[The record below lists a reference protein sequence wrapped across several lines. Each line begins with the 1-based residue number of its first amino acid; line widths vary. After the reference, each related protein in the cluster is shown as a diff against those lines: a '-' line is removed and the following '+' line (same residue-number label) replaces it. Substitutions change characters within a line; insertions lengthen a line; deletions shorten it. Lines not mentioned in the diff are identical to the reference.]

1 VTRPI
6 QRDEEHRED
15 RIATAEAVSTVWFT
29 RCPVPTASGL
39 AYNLGWLADRY
50 AESGVEVGILQ
61 DAPLEIARH
70 HYDHDL
76 VGLIR
81 EGGNVPAIAARAEGA
96 RTRLIGLTWI
106 DEGQSIVVRA
116 DSALTEPAALRGA
129 RIAVPGW
136 SASRDT
142 SMSRAMALHGFKG
155 ALGLAGLTLD
165 DVEFVEVPLTPVVPP
180 GRIRAERNAPRFQEL
195 DELLAGRVDAVYV
208 KGAAALEAAQIRGAV
223 VGIDLDALP
232 SRRSRVNNGTPR
244 PITVH
249 EELLRQR
256 PELVIE
262 FLAQSLLAADWAA
275 DNLDAVRQVL
285 AAETGS
291 GADGVRLAYR
301 EGFHRTLHPNLDP
314 ERLELLRIQKA
325 FLLRY
330 GFLSADFSFDSWVDP
345 QPLRLANELLAA
357 RR

>member
-1 VTRPI
+1 MAVT
-6 QRDEEHRED
+6 DES
-15 RIATAEAVSTVWFT
+15 VGTVWFT

-39 AYNLGWLADRY
+39 AYNLGWLPERY
-50 AESGVEVGILQ
+50 GELGVQVGILQ

-116 DSALTEPAALRGA
+116 GSPISSPEALRGA

-136 SASRDT
+136 SATRDT

-165 DVEFVEVPLTPVVPP
+165 DVEFVEIPLAPVVPP
-180 GRIRAERNAPRFQEL
+180 GRLRAEQAAPRFPEL
-195 DELLAGRVDAVYV
+195 DALVGGRVDAVYA
-208 KGAAALEAAQIRGAV
+208 KGAAALEAARLRGAV
-223 VGIDLDALP
+223 VGIDLDAQP

-249 EELLRQR
+249 EELLQSH
-256 PELVIE
+256 PELVVE
-262 FLAQSLLAADWAA
+262 FLAQTLRAADWAA
-275 DNLDAVRQVL
+275 DNLDGVRKVL
-285 AAETGS
+285 ASETGS
-291 GADGVRLAYR
+291 GAEGVLLAYR
-301 EGFHRTLHPNLDP
+301 EGFHRTLHPTLDA
-314 ERLELLRIQKA
+314 ERLELLRIQKG

-345 QPLRLANELLAA
+345 EPLRLASEPATRN
-357 RR
+357 

>member
-1 VTRPI
+1 MPTVS
-6 QRDEEHRED
+6 
-15 RIATAEAVSTVWFT
+15 ATAESVQTIWFT

-39 AYNLGWLADRY
+39 AHSLGWLARGY
-50 AESGVEVGILQ
+50 AESGVEVGVLQ

-96 RTRLIGLTWI
+96 PTRLIGLTWI
-106 DEGQSIVVRA
+106 DEGQSIVVRGDSPITSPA
-116 DSALTEPAALRGA
+116 DLRGV

-136 SASRDT
+136 STTRDT

-180 GRIRAERNAPRFQEL
+180 GRIRAERGAPRFREL
-195 DELLAGRVDAVYV
+195 DELVAGRVDAVYA
-208 KGAAALEAAQIRGAV
+208 KGAAALEAAAVRGAR
-223 VGIDLDALP
+223 VGIDLDALQ
-232 SRRSRVNNGTPR
+232 SQRSRVNNGTPR

-249 EELLRQR
+249 EELLQSR

-262 FLAQSLLAADWAA
+262 FLVQSLRAADWAA
-275 DNLDAVRQVL
+275 DNSDGVREVL
-285 AAETGS
+285 ASETGS
-291 GADGVRLAYR
+291 GGDGVMLAYR
-301 EGFHRTLHPNLDP
+301 EGFHRTLHPTLDP
-314 ERLELLRIQKA
+314 QRLDLLRVQKA

-330 GFLSADFSFDSWVDP
+330 GFLGADFAFDSWVDP
-345 QPLRLANELLAA
+345 QPLRLAYERVAA
-357 RR
+357 QR

>member
-1 VTRPI
+1 MPVTS
-6 QRDEEHRED
+6 ESVN
-15 RIATAEAVSTVWFT
+15 TLWFT

-39 AYNLGWLADRY
+39 AYNLGWLAQRY
-50 AESGVEVGILQ
+50 ADLGVEVSILQ
-61 DAPLEIARH
+61 DASLEIARH

-81 EGGNVPAIAARAEGA
+81 EGGNVPAIAARSEGA

-106 DEGQSIVVRA
+106 DEGQSIVVRPG
-116 DSALTEPAALRGA
+116 SPITSPAALRGA
-129 RIAVPGW
+129 RIAVPSW
-136 SASRDT
+136 STTRDT

-155 ALGLAGLTLD
+155 ALGLAGLSLD
-165 DVEFVEVPLTPVVPP
+165 DVEFVEVPLAPVVPP
-180 GRIRAERNAPRFQEL
+180 GRIRAERDAPRFPEL
-195 DELLAGRVDAVYV
+195 DELVAGRVDAVYV

-223 VGIDLDALP
+223 IGIDLDALP
-232 SRRSRVNNGTPR
+232 SRWSRVNNGTPR

-249 EELLRQR
+249 EELLQSH

-262 FLAQSLLAADWAA
+262 FLAQSLRAADWAV
-275 DNLDAVRQVL
+275 DNLDGVREVL

-291 GADGVRLAYR
+291 GADGVLLAYR
-301 EGFHRTLHPNLDP
+301 EGFHRTLHPTLDA
-314 ERLELLRIQKA
+314 ERLDLLRIQKS

-345 QPLRLANELLAA
+345 QPLRLAYKLAA
-357 RR
+357 A